1 MHRDILEEAIKFCCS
16 ADTASDPMAFAT
28 YDDDYSQDD
37 VSALVM
43 QDYLRIYDTDIKSPI
58 IYEENY
64 RYGIIDC
71 DVVYDLRPILLSD
84 FGTKVRY
91 SILADRVRY
100 FEVYINGRRRPK
112 GNIFVPSLK
121 T

>member
-1 MHRDILEEAIKFCCS
+1 MSESAQGQRDV
-16 ADTASDPMAFAT
+16 
-28 YDDDYSQDD
+28 Q
-37 VSALVM
+37 ALVT
-43 QDYLRIYDTDIKSPI
+43 QDYLRIYDRDIKSPI
-58 IYEENY
+58 ITQDDGLYD
-64 RYGIIDC
+64 IIDG
-71 DVVYDLRPILLSD
+71 DEKNDLRPTLLSD